1 MRAWGKQL
9 PNTAMQQDRSAA
21 VLATRSQR
29 LSQLARRSALFFKQI
44 PLAVWRLLVALLLV
58 LWLAHSLA
66 RLFWLVVPEPNVP
79 DAQVAANALMSDS
92 ASSGVRRVDID
103 ALKQVDV
110 FGRVDEETAAE
121 VEARHMATPG
131 IEDEAVDT
139 QLRLRLQ
146 GIMDSSDEN
155 SGRAVIASGS
165 SQALYA
171 PGDELPEG
179 RNVTLEKILS
189 QRVILNNN
197 GRYESLWLYQEGEF
211 ASRQPRRNEPA
222 YEAPSRSWE
231 GDDTELNDADAGMDE
246 PMDDSAQVGPQE
258 RASEPDAQGT
268 VEQMSRSL
276 SDVVSMSIHR
286 ENGQIAGYQIRP
298 GRDSAMF
305 DALGLE
311 AGDIVKAVN
320 GTELTSP
327 QRVMEL
333 YRNMG
338 DATSAT
344 LSIER
349 NGENITIDIDLE

>member
-1 MRAWGKQL
+1 M
-9 PNTAMQQDRSAA
+9 
-21 VLATRSQR
+21 LATRSQR
-29 LSQLARRSALFFKQI
+29 LSQLARRSVLFFKQI
-44 PLAVWRLLVALLLV
+44 PLAAWRLLVALLLV

-66 RLFWLVVPEPNVP
+66 RLFWLVVPEPRIP
-79 DAQVAANALMSDS
+79 EAQVAANALASD
-92 ASSGVRRVDID
+92 AAPGGVRRVDIE
-103 ALKQVDV
+103 ALKQVEV
-110 FGRVDEETAAE
+110 FGRVDEAAAAE
-121 VEARHMATPG
+121 VEARHLAAPG

-146 GIMDSSDEN
+146 GIMDSSDEG

-179 RNVTLEKILS
+179 RNVTLEKILP

-211 ASRQPRRNEPA
+211 ASRQPRRNEPV

-231 GDDTELNDADAGMDE
+231 GDDTELNGMDE
-246 PMDDSAQVGPQE
+246 PMDAPVDDTAQMGPE
-258 RASEPDAQGT
+258 ELEPEQDAQSA
-268 VEQMSRSL
+268 VEQASRSL

-286 ENGQIAGYQIRP
+286 EDGQIVGYQIRP

-311 AGDIVKAVN
+311 TGDIVKAVN

-338 DATSAT
+338 DATSAS
-344 LSIER
+344 LLIER
-349 NGENITIDIDLE
+349 NGQDVTIDIDLE

>member
-1 MRAWGKQL
+1 
-9 PNTAMQQDRSAA
+9 MQQDRSAA

-44 PLAVWRLLVALLLV
+44 PLAAWRLLVALLLV

-66 RLFWLVVPEPNVP
+66 RLFWLVLPEPNVP
-79 DAQVAANALMSDS
+79 DAQLAANALVSDA

-103 ALKQVDV
+103 ALKQVEV
-110 FGRVDEETAAE
+110 FGRVDEAAAAE
-121 VEARHMATPG
+121 VEARHLAAPG

-139 QLRLRLQ
+139 QLRLQLQ
-146 GIMDSSDEN
+146 GIMGSSDEG

-165 SQALYA
+165 SQALYG

-211 ASRQPRRNEPA
+211 ASRQPRRDEPA
-222 YEAPSRSWE
+222 YEPPSRSWE
-231 GDDTELNDADAGMDE
+231 GDETELNGDAEVGEPMDE
-246 PMDDSAQVGPQE
+246 PVDDSGQIGPEEQ
-258 RASEPDAQGT
+258 APEPDAQET

-286 ENGQIAGYQIRP
+286 EGGQIVGYQIRP

-338 DATSAT
+338 DATSAS
-344 LSIER
+344 LLIER
-349 NGENITIDIDLE
+349 DGQDVTIDVDLE

>member
-1 MRAWGKQL
+1 
-9 PNTAMQQDRSAA
+9 MQKDRSAA
-21 VLATRSQR
+21 VPVTPIQR
-29 LSQLARRSALFFKQI
+29 LNQLARRSALFFKQI
-44 PLAVWRLLVALLLV
+44 PIAAWRLLVVLLLL

-66 RLFWLVVPEPNVP
+66 RLFWLLVPEPKIP
-79 DAQVAANALMSDS
+79 EAQVAANALATDS
-92 ASSGVRRVDID
+92 ATSGVRQVDIE
-103 ALKQVDV
+103 ALKQVEV
-110 FGRVDEETAAE
+110 FGRVDAAAVAE
-121 VEARHMATPG
+121 AEARHVAAPG

-146 GIMDSSDEN
+146 GIMDSSDES

-165 SQALYA
+165 TQALYA

-222 YEAPSRSWE
+222 FDAPSRSWE
-231 GDDTELNDADAGMDE
+231 ADDSELNGVNDTGDE
-246 PMDDSAQVGPQE
+246 PVNGSGQMGPAE
-258 RASEPDAQGT
+258 SEPDAQSS
-268 VEQMSRSL
+268 VEQVSRSL

-286 ENGQIAGYQIRP
+286 EGGQIVGYLIRP
-298 GRDSAMF
+298 GRDSATF
-305 DALGLE
+305 DALGLQ

-338 DATSAT
+338 DATSAS
-344 LSIER
+344 LLIER
-349 NGENITIDIDLE
+349 NGQDVTIDIDLE